1 MKKYYRL
8 SITAGDKHFVCDN
21 IKGTDVIIAEF
32 NNHLKKAL
40 RSFETKAGELKEV
53 LVEWISRKGNPSSK
67 IVKLPLKRRKKKW

>member
-32 NNHLKKAL
+32 NNHDEASNFIDVHYKKIK
-40 RSFETKAGELKEV
+40 EGEDYHYY
-53 LVEWISRKGNPSSK
+53 
-67 IVKLPLKRRKKKW
+67 VKL

>member
-1 MKKYYRL
+1 MINYKFK
-8 SITAGDKHFVCDN
+8 AKDKEATID
-21 IKGTDVIIAEF
+21 AMS
-32 NNHLKKAL
+32 LKKAL